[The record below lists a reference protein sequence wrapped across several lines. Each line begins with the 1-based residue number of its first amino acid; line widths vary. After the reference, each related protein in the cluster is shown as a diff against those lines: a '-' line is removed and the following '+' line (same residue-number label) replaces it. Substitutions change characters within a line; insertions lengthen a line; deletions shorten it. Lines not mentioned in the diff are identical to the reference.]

1 MWVRIHFNRT
11 KSIVQSYTFEQI
23 PKVYTSTVR
32 FKLIEISFRIILQK
46 RYFLQNSKIGSLID
60 NLTDQKL
67 ILNTYFFDSQPL
79 FLIVATNL
87 CIFEGLIHIAGIWLA
102 KLDAPYTPGMITAE
116 LELVA
121 GIYVYAQLAN
131 SGLLHMSNIIW
142 GVIIFIACF
151 VAMQRSL
158 LAMTGKGYG
167 DVIKTIKSKK
177 SAWICLNDI
186 IRGEV
191 LSSESLQTST
201 HFLKFF

>member
-1 MWVRIHFNRT
+1 MVRFVRWYALEI
-11 KSIVQSYTFEQI
+11 YTLIALIFLTYMGVVGTTTFTQ
-23 PKVYTSTVR
+23 KAMAVYTLLFVLHEWEESRYPGGFLDNVVGKITGILAPEELKR
-32 FKLIEISFRIILQK
+32 ASRIPTGIL
-46 RYFLQNSKIGSLID
+46 L
-60 NLTDQKL
+60 LTF
-67 ILNTYFFDSQPL
+67 TMVPYFFDSQPL

-116 LELVA
+116 LELAA

-177 SAWICLNDI
+177 S
-186 IRGEV
+186 
-191 LSSESLQTST
+191 T
-201 HFLKFF
+201 